1 MLKEACV
8 AANVLLCPEL
18 INGIT
23 GPTLFSSSIWAPQTF
38 DGTVHLPSDKACK
51 LQPLRQPD
59 VVRRERGEERLVRP
73 HLARCAEAAGL
84 RGHRIGPPAG
94 HPAGP
99 LAGLF
104 SAGQSVCWLGSWW
117 RL

>member
-59 VVRRERGEERLVRP
+59 VVRRKRGEERLVRP
-73 HLARCAEAAGL
+73 HLHAAQRGEATDSAPGAL
-84 RGHRIGPPAG
+84 LTTLFHGIRIV
-94 HPAGP
+94 
-99 LAGLF
+99 F
-104 SAGQSVCWLGSWW
+104 KSS
-117 RL
+117 